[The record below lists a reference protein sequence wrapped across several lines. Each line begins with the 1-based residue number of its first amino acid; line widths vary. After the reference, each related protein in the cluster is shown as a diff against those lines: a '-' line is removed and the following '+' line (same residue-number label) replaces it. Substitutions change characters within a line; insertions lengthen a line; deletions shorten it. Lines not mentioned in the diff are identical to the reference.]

1 MAALSAISCEE
12 YRGAVR
18 MCRVEIRKVEAWM
31 ELSLARDVKNKK
43 EFFRYIDD
51 KRQSKE
57 SVPFLINDKGKL
69 AFSDV
74 EKAEMFNC
82 PWRQSSLPV
91 GLPKSL
97 MSLNFELGVWGAK
110 SLPV

>member
-1 MAALSAISCEE
+1 
-12 YRGAVR
+12 
-18 MCRVEIRKVEAWM
+18 M

-57 SVPFLINDKGKL
+57 SVPLLINDKGKL

-74 EKAEMFNC
+74 EKAEVLEC
-82 PWRQSSLPV
+82 LRQSSLAVRLSMPLLSLNLLV
-91 GLPKSL
+91 GIRGTKSL
-97 MSLNFELGVWGAK
+97 IL
-110 SLPV
+110 